1 MTERRACISHNSHAR
16 QTTTKNGS
24 RREFKRERDKNMITM
39 WRWCMLSEAKFTII
53 NILNIRNNSKSTR
66 NTKWTFEMICNIAD
80 SARGRMWIVASM
92 VERESDACMTL
103 PLQLLLFDDDDD
115 EDGNSMDVRLTTKK
129 FHLKSS
135 VIKMIDLNL

>member
-1 MTERRACISHNSHAR
+1 
-16 QTTTKNGS
+16 
-24 RREFKRERDKNMITM
+24 
-39 WRWCMLSEAKFTII
+39 
-53 NILNIRNNSKSTR
+53 
-66 NTKWTFEMICNIAD
+66 
-80 SARGRMWIVASM
+80 M
-92 VERESDACMTL
+92 VEQESDACMTL